1 MRTLTRHRR
10 TSMLLCIWEAPMGC
24 MVHCSSLRLG
34 CAVCSHL
41 LNVSPLTSLFT
52 VGGPS
57 SHIDVFFLSKFGGFS
72 VRFRS
77 SWLAWAPLWTH
88 PAPDLLKFR
97 KLCEK
102 MTPNEWRLGSLGY
115 PWGSHVSHWGAPC
128 AQHVS
133 NYGFKLRFSRFLKM
147 CVFLFVFNGF

>member
-1 MRTLTRHRR
+1 MLGLYVYIYINILRGAYVSLSLSLYIYIYKYILRTLTRHRR
-10 TSMLLCIWEAPMGC
+10 TSMLFCIWEAPVGC

-57 SHIDVFFLSKFGGFS
+57 SHIGICFLSNFSGFN
-72 VRFRS
+72 VHFRS

-88 PAPDLLKFR
+88 PAPDLLKCR

-102 MTPNEWRLGSLGY
+102 
-115 PWGSHVSHWGAPC
+115 
-128 AQHVS
+128 
-133 NYGFKLRFSRFLKM
+133 
-147 CVFLFVFNGF
+147 